1 MRRMLG
7 IVGDSSRSNEEY
19 LETNKEAYEE
29 FAYDLGIA
37 YFYSYDGTGNK
48 AAAKKW
54 LGIAAEASPTEKL
67 NQANIERAE
76 NLYKI
81 ASYYDNLNVRNQAGD
96 SMVSY
101 ADYWLDLTR
110 MADQEREETG
120 NNVNKLLIY
129 KELTAQIFSSAV
141 EFRGAGITEDQ
152 MKAELD
158 KMEESLDQMEIIHGT
173 ANAAYEEELKQAVY
187 ENLNMARNNLAAVFN
202 TGNLEGGG
210 RDAADTAED

>member
-1 MRRMLG
+1 
-7 IVGDSSRSNEEY
+7 
-19 LETNKEAYEE
+19 
-29 FAYDLGIA
+29 
-37 YFYSYDGTGNK
+37 
-48 AAAKKW
+48 
-54 LGIAAEASPTEKL
+54 
-67 NQANIERAE
+67 
-76 NLYKI
+76 
-81 ASYYDNLNVRNQAGD
+81 
-96 SMVSY
+96 MVSY

-210 RDAADTAED
+210 QDAADTAEN

>member
-1 MRRMLG
+1 
-7 IVGDSSRSNEEY
+7 
-19 LETNKEAYEE
+19 
-29 FAYDLGIA
+29 
-37 YFYSYDGTGNK
+37 
-48 AAAKKW
+48 
-54 LGIAAEASPTEKL
+54 
-67 NQANIERAE
+67 
-76 NLYKI
+76 
-81 ASYYDNLNVRNQAGD
+81 
-96 SMVSY
+96 MVSY

-141 EFRGAGITEDQ
+141 GFRGAGITEDQ

-210 RDAADTAED
+210 RDAADTAEN